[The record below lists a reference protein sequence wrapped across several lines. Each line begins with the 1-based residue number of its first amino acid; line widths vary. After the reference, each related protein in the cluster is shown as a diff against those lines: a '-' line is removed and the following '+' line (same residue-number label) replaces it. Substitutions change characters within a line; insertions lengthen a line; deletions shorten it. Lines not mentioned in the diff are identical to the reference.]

1 MKSTFDA
8 NGFLQVSFDDHSS
21 ENTNNNSD
29 KYTFT
34 IAAIGGQSMI
44 VDNKEVDKLEFT
56 IVGNLEIQAFFEAMN
71 CIESL

>member
-8 NGFLQVSFDDHSS
+8 NGFLQVAFDNHAN

-34 IAAIGGQSMI
+34 ITTNGGQSMI
-44 VDNKEVDKLEFT
+44 IDNKEVDKLEFT

-71 CIESL
+71 CIVSL

>member
-1 MKSTFDA
+1 MQM
-8 NGFLQVSFDDHSS
+8 GFEVSFDDHSS

-56 IVGNLEIQAFFEAMN
+56 IV
-71 CIESL
+71 

>member
-1 MKSTFDA
+1 MKSTFDV
-8 NGFLQVSFDDHSS
+8 NGFLEVSFDDHSI

>member
-1 MKSTFDA
+1 MKSTFDV
-8 NGFLQVSFDDHSS
+8 NGFLEVSFDDHSI

-71 CIESL
+71 CIVSL

>member
-1 MKSTFDA
+1 MKSTFDV
-8 NGFLQVSFDDHSS
+8 NGFLEVSFDDHSI

-71 CIESL
+71 CIGSL

>member
-8 NGFLQVSFDDHSS
+8 NGILQVAFDNHAN

-34 IAAIGGQSMI
+34 ITTNGGQSMI
-44 VDNKEVDKLEFT
+44 VDNKEVDKLEFK
-56 IVGNLEIQAFFEAMN
+56 IVGNLEIQAL
-71 CIESL
+71 IS